1 MMSLD
6 VTFAYPWVLVALV
19 VPVALVVWVW
29 RREDRRVA
37 LPVDHG
43 RARRG
48 RGWKVLLNLAEM
60 LPALVLAVVIA
71 ILAGPQKLSAPKTR
85 RALTNIEFCVDISGS
100 MTAPFGDGS
109 RYDASMAAIDRFLG
123 AREGDAFGL
132 TFFGNS
138 VMHWVPLTT
147 DTSAIR
153 CAPPFMRPERAPP
166 WFGGTEIGKALL
178 ACMEELEAREEGD
191 RLIVLVSDGW
201 SADLYGGKD
210 EEVARKLKAAN
221 ISVYAIHTA
230 ESELPSEIVNITGLT
245 GGEAFAAADDAALE
259 AIFARIDSMNR
270 ARMEKTA
277 AETIDDF
284 APLCM
289 AGLSLLGLT
298 GLSLLGLRY
307 TPW

>member
-1 MMSLD
+1 MSLD
-6 VTFAYPWVLVALV
+6 VTFAYPWMLALLV
-19 VPVALVVWVW
+19 VPVALLVWVW
-29 RREDRRVA
+29 RRDGRRIA

-43 RARRG
+43 AQRRG
-48 RGWKVLLNLAEM
+48 RGWKALLNFFEC
-60 LPALVLAVVIA
+60 LPALVLAVVVV
-71 ILAGPQKLSAPKTR
+71 ILAGPQELSAPKTR

-109 RYDASMAAIDRFLG
+109 RYDASMAAIDKFLG

-178 ACMEELEAREEGD
+178 SCMEELESREEGD
-191 RLIVLVSDGW
+191 RMIVLISDGW
-201 SADLYGGKD
+201 SADLYGGKE
-210 EEVARKLKAAN
+210 EEVAHQLKAAN
-221 ISVYAIHTA
+221 IAVYSIHTA
-230 ESELPSEIVNITGLT
+230 ESEVPDEIVNITGLT
-245 GGEAFAAADDAALE
+245 GGQAFAAADDEALQ
-259 AIFARIDSMNR
+259 AIFSRIDSMNR
-270 ARMEKTA
+270 AKLEKSA
-277 AETIDDF
+277 AETIDHF
-284 APLCM
+284 APFCI